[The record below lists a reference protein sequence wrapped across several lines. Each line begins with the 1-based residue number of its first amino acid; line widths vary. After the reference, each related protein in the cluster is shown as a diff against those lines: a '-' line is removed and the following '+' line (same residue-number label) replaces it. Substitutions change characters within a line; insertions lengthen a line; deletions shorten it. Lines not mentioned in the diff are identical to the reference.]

1 MASSRVDKLI
11 KNMRIKINHIAK
23 IEGHA
28 NLIADLYAGRIS
40 RARFRTRE
48 GARLIEGV
56 LLGRDAQD
64 AVLINPRICGVCP
77 VVHSLATIK
86 AIEAAFRV
94 KPSAKTIILRKI
106 LELAQLIHSHA
117 LHLVFFT
124 LPDYLKVTSDL
135 ELLKKNPEL
144 AKAGLAV
151 REYGNR
157 IIEVIGGR
165 SIHPMN
171 CAVGGFIKEPTS
183 QDLIRLLKQ
192 SHLALEDAQIVAQT
206 FLKIKLPEFS
216 RKTEYICLSSPKE
229 YAIYDGN
236 LTSTISKKIDTSM
249 VPQLRPFG
257 PEGLMAERSGLLS
270 VNPERVPISGASRRV
285 DLKEFCD
292 KIHEE
297 YSSYNII
304 KKTKYQDKVYM
315 VGSLARI
322 NLNSR
327 NLNHGAKELWKKF
340 NIKLPSFNSFHNI
353 PAQLVEI
360 VHCIEESQK
369 LIREALAS
377 RSKAGL
383 KKYQPKAGRGI
394 GAVEAPRGTLIHDY
408 TCDRY
413 GRLIR
418 VNIITPTAQF
428 VNNLEKDVEVLVSKK
443 LSEEK
448 ARQELKKLVRAYDP
462 CMTCSTH

>member
-1 MASSRVDKLI
+1 MINLSIANKLSTV
-11 KNMRIKINHIAK
+11 KMRIKINHIAK

-56 LLGRDAQD
+56 LLGRDAHD

-117 LHLVFFT
+117 LHLVFLT
-124 LPDYLKVTSDL
+124 LPDYLKVTTDL
-135 ELLKKNPEL
+135 ELLKKNPRL
-144 AKAGLAV
+144 AGAGLAV

-157 IIEVIGGR
+157 VIKVIGGR

-171 CAVGGFIKEPTS
+171 CAVGGFIKETTD

-192 SHLALEDAQIVAQT
+192 SHLALEDAQIMAQA

-216 RKTEYICLSSPKE
+216 RKTEYICLSAPKE

-236 LTSTISKKIDTSM
+236 LTSTINKKID
-249 VPQLRPFG
+249 
-257 PEGLMAERSGLLS
+257 
-270 VNPERVPISGASRRV
+270 
-285 DLKEFCD
+285 LKKFCD
-292 KIHEE
+292 EIHEE
-297 YSSYNII
+297 YSSYDII

-322 NLNSR
+322 NLNYQK
-327 NLNHGAKELWKKF
+327 LNHHAQELWKKF
-340 NIKLPSFNSFHNI
+340 GISLPSYNSFHNI

-377 RSKAGL
+377 RGKAGL
-383 KKYQPKAGRGI
+383 KKYQFKAGRGV
-394 GAVEAPRGTLIHDY
+394 GAVEAPRGILIHDY
-408 TCDRY
+408 TTDRY
-413 GRLIR
+413 GRLTR

-428 VNNLEKDVEVLVSKK
+428 VNNLEKDVEALIGKK
-443 LSEEK
+443 LSAKK
-448 ARQELKKLVRAYDP
+448 ARQDLKKLVRAYDP

>member
-1 MASSRVDKLI
+1 
-11 KNMRIKINHIAK
+11 MRIKINHIAK

-28 NLIADLYAGRIS
+28 NLMADLLAGRIA

-56 LLGRDAQD
+56 LQKRDAHD

-86 AIEAAFRV
+86 AIEAAFKI
-94 KPSAKTIILRKI
+94 KPSPKTVILRKI

-117 LHLVFFT
+117 LHLVFLT
-124 LPDYLKVTSDL
+124 LPDYLNVTTDL

-144 AKAGLAV
+144 SKAGLAV
-151 REYGNR
+151 REYGNKV
-157 IIEVIGGR
+157 IEIIGGR

-171 CAVGGFIKEPTS
+171 CAVSGFIKEPDD
-183 QDLIRLLKQ
+183 QDLIKLLKQ
-192 SHLALEDAQIVAQT
+192 SHLALEDAEVVAQE
-206 FLKIKLPEFS
+206 FLKLKLPEFS
-216 RKTEYICLSSPKE
+216 RKTEYVCLTAPKE

-236 LTSTISKKIDTSM
+236 LTSTINKKID
-249 VPQLRPFG
+249 L
-257 PEGLMAERSGLLS
+257 E
-270 VNPERVPISGASRRV
+270 
-285 DLKEFCD
+285 KFCD
-292 KIHEE
+292 EIHEE

-304 KKTKYQDKVYM
+304 KKTKYQGKVYM
-315 VGSLARI
+315 VGSLARL
-322 NLNSR
+322 NLNYPK
-327 NLNHGAKELWKKF
+327 LNHSAQELWKKF
-340 NIKLPSFNSFHNI
+340 EIKLPSHNSFHNI

-369 LIREALAS
+369 LIREAMAS
-377 RSKAGL
+377 RSKASV

-408 TCDRY
+408 TTDKS
-413 GRLIR
+413 GRLTK

-428 VNNLEKDVEVLVSKK
+428 VNNMEKDIEAFIGKNLKSNQ
-443 LSEEK
+443 
-448 ARQELKKLVRAYDP
+448 ARKDLKKLVRAYDP